1 MLNKIREK
9 TQGIIAGIILFLV
22 GIPFILFGINTYFER
37 GGTIRIAK
45 VDGEEISQAAYRRT
59 LDELRGRVDP
69 SMLDSRQFKEM
80 IVESLVDQTLLLRD
94 AEAQGYRVSDAQL
107 DQRIRELPFFQRDG
121 RYDPQLYQAFLMRE
135 GRDAAEFRNRLRAEL
150 ITSQVERG
158 LVDSAFVTDA
168 DIAAAVRLFGQR
180 REIAHA
186 LIATERFAAKVAVT
200 PQAIEDYYNTHA
212 DDFKTEE
219 QVRVE
224 YIRLAAADLAK
235 GYQPDDE
242 ALKRAYA
249 EESARYVTPERRRA
263 SHILIEVPPGATA
276 EDVQRAEAKVR
287 DIERQARAGTSFVDL
302 ARKHS
307 MDPESAPKGGDLGD
321 IRPGMLPREL
331 ETAINALKLN
341 EMSQPVRTS
350 YGFHLVKLTGLTPEK
365 RKELKDVKP
374 ELVKLLRQRQAEERY
389 AEVSSKLNDLVYES
403 PDSLAPAAQ
412 ALELEIQQ
420 SDWFTR
426 AGGKGIAANL
436 KVVEAAFQPE
446 VLSRARNSDV
456 IELQAGV
463 LVALRVLEHR
473 PSTRRP
479 LAEVRAQIERILRQE
494 QAGTQARA
502 MGEEILAQL
511 RAGATLEGL
520 AAKHGL
526 KVQGAKP
533 VTRDEAAGID
543 RRIVEAAFRA
553 PRPAADKPHYDLVEL
568 GSQGVALLAVSKVQD
583 ADPAKADA
591 ATVQKIRRLLTE
603 QRGAGMYAGYRAGLR
618 TDADIKI
625 YRDNL

>member
-22 GIPFILFGINTYFER
+22 GIPFILFGINTYFEP
-37 GGTIRIAK
+37 GGNIKIAK

-69 SMLDSRQFKEM
+69 STLDSRQFKEM
-80 IVESLVDQTLLLRD
+80 IVESLVDQSLLLRD
-94 AEAQGYRVSDAQL
+94 AQAQGYRVSDAQL
-107 DQRIRELPFFQRDG
+107 DQKIRELPFFQRDG
-121 RYDPQLYQAFLMRE
+121 KYDPQLYQTFLMRE

-158 LVDSAFVTDA
+158 LVDSAFVTEA
-168 DIAAAVRLFGQR
+168 EVAAMVRLLGQR

-186 LIATERFAAKVAVT
+186 LIATEGFAPKVTVT
-200 PQAIEDYYNTHA
+200 PQDIEDYYNTHA
-212 DDFKTEE
+212 DNFKTEE
-219 QVRVE
+219 QVRVQ
-224 YIRLAAADLAK
+224 YIRLAAADLGK
-235 GYQPDDE
+235 DYRPDDE
-242 ALKRAYA
+242 ALRRAYA
-249 EESARYVTPERRRA
+249 EEAARYVTPERRRA
-263 SHILIEVPPGATA
+263 SHILIELAPGATA
-276 EDVQRAEAKVR
+276 EEVQRAEAKVR
-287 DIERQARAGTSFVDL
+287 DIERQARAGASFADL

-307 MDPESAPKGGDLGD
+307 MDKESATKGGDLGD
-321 IRPGMLPREL
+321 LRPGMLPKEL

-341 EMSQPVRTS
+341 EISQPVRTS
-350 YGFHLVKLTGLTPEK
+350 YGFHLVKLTGLTPER
-365 RKELKDVKP
+365 RKALKDVEA
-374 ELVKLLRQRQAEERY
+374 ELVKLLRQRRAEERY
-389 AEVSSKLNDLVYES
+389 AELSAKLNDLVYEN

-412 ALELEIQQ
+412 ALELEVQQ

-456 IELQAGV
+456 IELESGT
-463 LVALRVLEHR
+463 LVALRVVDHR
-473 PSTRRP
+473 PSTPRP

-494 QAGTQARA
+494 QASAQARA
-502 MGEEILAQL
+502 KGEEILAQL
-511 RAGATLEGL
+511 RAGASLEGL

-526 KVQGAKP
+526 KVQRAKP
-533 VTRDEAAGID
+533 VTRDGAGGVD
-543 RRIVEAAFRA
+543 RRIVDAAFRA

-568 GSQGVALLAVSKVQD
+568 GGQGVALLEVSKVED
-583 ADPAKADA
+583 ADPSKADA
-591 ATVQKIRRLLTE
+591 AIVQRAKRLLTE
-603 QRGAGMYAGYRAGLR
+603 QRGAALYIGYRAALR
-618 TDADIKI
+618 RDADIKI

>member
-9 TQGIIAGIILFLV
+9 THGIIAGIILFLV

-37 GGTIRIAK
+37 GGTIKIAK

-94 AEAQGYRVSDAQL
+94 AEKQGYRVSDAQL
-107 DQRIRELPFFQRDG
+107 DQKIRELPFFQRDG
-121 RYDPQLYQAFLMRE
+121 KYDPQLYQAFLMRE
-135 GRDAAEFRNRLRAEL
+135 GRDAAGFRNRLRAEL

-158 LVDSAFVTDA
+158 LVDSAFVTEA

-186 LIATERFAAKVAVT
+186 LIAAEGFAPKVSVT
-200 PQAIEDYYNTHA
+200 PQAIEDYYNAHA
-212 DDFKTEE
+212 DNFKTEE

-235 GYQPDDE
+235 GYQPDEE
-242 ALKRAYA
+242 ALRRAYA
-249 EESARYVTPERRRA
+249 EEAARYVTPERRRA
-263 SHILIEVPPGATA
+263 SHILIELAPGATA
-276 EDVQRAEAKVR
+276 EEVQRAEAKVR
-287 DIERQARAGTSFVDL
+287 DLERQARAGASFADL

-307 MDPESAPKGGDLGD
+307 MDTESAAKGGDLGD
-321 IRPGMLPREL
+321 LRPGMLPKEL

-341 EMSQPVRTS
+341 EISQPVRTS
-350 YGFHLVKLTGLTPEK
+350 YGFHLVKLTGLTPER
-365 RKELKDVKP
+365 RKELKDVQA
-374 ELVKLLRQRQAEERY
+374 ELVKLLRQRRAEERY
-389 AEVSSKLNDLVYES
+389 AELSAKLNDLVYES

-412 ALELEIQQ
+412 ALELEVQQ

-426 AGGKGIAANL
+426 AGGKGIAANR
-436 KVVEAAFQPE
+436 KVVDAAFQPE

-456 IELQAGV
+456 IELEAGT
-463 LVALRVLEHR
+463 LVALRVVDHR

-494 QAGTQARA
+494 QASAQARA
-502 MGEEILAQL
+502 KAEEMLAQL
-511 RAGATLEGL
+511 QAGASLASL
-520 AAKHGL
+520 AAQHGV
-526 KVQGAKP
+526 KVQGARI
-533 VTRDEAAGID
+533 VTRDEAAGVD

-553 PRPAADKPHYDLVEL
+553 PRPAADKPHYTLVEL
-568 GSQGVALLAVSKVQD
+568 GGQGVALLAVLKVED
-583 ADPAKADA
+583 GDPSRADA
-591 ATVQKIRRLLTE
+591 ATVQKVKRLLTE
-603 QRGAGMYAGYRAGLR
+603 QRGAALYAGYRAGLR
-618 TDADIKI
+618 GEADIKI